1 MLLPRSWLGQQ
12 MQFDRLNRRGFVT
25 LLGGGAAT
33 WPLAVS
39 AQQGGGLPQVVYA
52 GQPLRQDE
60 PDARDRLSAFR
71 MAFEKKGWVDGQNV
85 RIDYSFNG
93 IAPEGH
99 QAIAAEI
106 VRSAPAVVFSTGTPL
121 TAALQLETRTIPVV
135 FTAVFDPQ
143 GSGLVD
149 SMMRPA
155 GNLTGLANYL
165 FSMGGKWLE
174 MLKEA
179 APGTKR
185 VLVLVLPGNRA
196 HQGCLRVIETA
207 AATLGITPV
216 QAAVRDGP
224 EIESA
229 IETFASEP
237 GGGLLALPGPPG
249 LNQAS

>member
-1 MLLPRSWLGQQ
+1 
-12 MQFDRLNRRGFVT
+12 
-25 LLGGGAAT
+25 
-33 WPLAVS
+33 
-39 AQQGGGLPQVVYA
+39 
-52 GQPLRQDE
+52 
-60 PDARDRLSAFR
+60 
-71 MAFEKKGWVDGQNV
+71 MAFEKKGWVDGRNV

-93 IAPEGH
+93 S
-99 QAIAAEI
+99 I

-121 TAALQLETRTIPVV
+121 TAALRLETRTIPVV

-196 HQGCLRVIETA
+196 HHA
-207 AATLGITPV
+207 
-216 QAAVRDGP
+216 
-224 EIESA
+224 
-229 IETFASEP
+229 
-237 GGGLLALPGPPG
+237 
-249 LNQAS
+249 